1 MIYVILGQTAS
12 GKTSTALYLAR
23 KHNVPIISADAY
35 QCFKMMQIG
44 TDKPTEEELDGVTI
58 HYCDCYNPDFVT
70 DVCNFQ
76 KSMREVLDSYVSQ
89 GKDVIVVG
97 GTFLYIKALLF
108 NYVFYENDEDIADLQ
123 GKPLEELQNILKE
136 LDPSAY
142 DAVDLR
148 NERRVISAIR
158 NARSGHTREEIVS
171 SNDSGPLYDCRFFEI
186 KCSVEDGNRKIDER
200 VDRMFESGFPD
211 EVRRLME
218 RYPRDLKSFSSIGY
232 RECMDYIDGKTTEKE
247 CRNLIK
253 IHTHQY
259 AKRQRTFL
267 RHQFDNS
274 YSGTKDVIQQTI
286 DSLMSIND
294 RSSLI
299 LSSQVRAKINN
310 SRVLL
315 AGLGGVGGEVLEGLA
330 RLSFHHVTAIDK
342 DVVDASN
349 LNRQTLYTFEDIGVK
364 KCQAAKK
371 RINQINP
378 LVDVTAFD
386 KYITD
391 VSDLGSEKYDVV
403 IDAIDAT
410 DGKVALYLKAR
421 NDNAVYITSCGLG
434 NHIDSTKVKIGRLK
448 DARDPLAA
456 AFKEKLAANGI
467 SKEEIE
473 SIACVYA
480 TDGRIKHVGRTIGS
494 VVTVPN
500 AGGLAIISYIL
511 QKLETEG

>member
-23 KHNVPIISADAY
+23 KHDVPIISADAY

-44 TDKPTEEELDGVTI
+44 TDKPTPEELKGVTI
-58 HYCDCYNPDFVT
+58 HYCDCYDPDFAT
-70 DVCNFQ
+70 DVCKFQ
-76 KSMREVLDSYVSQ
+76 KTMREVLDSYVSQ

-108 NYVFYENDEDIADLQ
+108 NYVFYENDEDISDLQ

-142 DAVDLR
+142 NSIDIQ

-158 NARSGHTREEIVS
+158 NARSGHTRDEIVS
-171 SNDSGPLYDCRFFEI
+171 NNDSGPIYDCRFFEI

-200 VDRMFESGFPD
+200 VDRMFESGFLD
-211 EVRRLME
+211 EVRSLVE
-218 RYPRDLKSFSSIGY
+218 KYPRDLKSFSSIGY
-232 RECMDYIDGKTTEKE
+232 RECMDYIDGNTTEKQ
-247 CRNLIK
+247 CKDLIK

-274 YSGTKDVIQQTI
+274 YSGTKDVIKETI
-286 DSLMSIND
+286 DGLMSIND
-294 RSSLI
+294 RSNLI
-299 LSSQVRAKINN
+299 LSSRARTKINN

-330 RLSFHHVTAIDK
+330 RLSFCHVTAIDK

-364 KCQAAKK
+364 KCEVAKK
-371 RINQINP
+371 RVNQINP
-378 LVDVTAFD
+378 LVDITAVD
-386 KYITD
+386 KCITD
-391 VSDLGSEKYDVV
+391 ISDLGIEKYDVV

-410 DGKVALYLKAR
+410 EGKVALYLKAK
-421 NDNAVYITSCGLG
+421 NDNALYITSCGLG
-434 NHIDSTKVKIGRLK
+434 NHLDSTKVKIGCLK
-448 DARDPLAA
+448 DAKDPLAT
-456 AFKEKLAANGI
+456 AFKERLAANDI
-467 SKEEIE
+467 SKEEID

-494 VVTVPN
+494 LVTVPN
-500 AGGLAIISYIL
+500 AGGLGIISYIL
-511 QKLETEG
+511 QKFETEE